1 VTFLAALA
9 EIAGIAIMNAR
20 LHERTRHDLSF
31 WTATLGYLK

>member
-1 VTFLAALA
+1 
-9 EIAGIAIMNAR
+9 MNAR